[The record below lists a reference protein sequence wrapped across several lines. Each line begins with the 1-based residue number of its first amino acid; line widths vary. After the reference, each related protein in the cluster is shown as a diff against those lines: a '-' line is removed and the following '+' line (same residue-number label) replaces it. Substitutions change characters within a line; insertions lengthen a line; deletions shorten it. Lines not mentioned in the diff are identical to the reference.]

1 MCAIVLFRIEYE
13 TIRLFMFLVRLNA
26 IMLKRFVKNF
36 SFEKEKLITVIR
48 NNKLNACI
56 KETQSNNSL
65 HGNYDAITPIKFRY
79 ASLIQFR
86 VEFNA

>member
-26 IMLKRFVKNF
+26 IMLKRFVKSF

-48 NNKLNACI
+48 NNKLNAYI
-56 KETQSNNSL
+56 KETQSNN
-65 HGNYDAITPIKFRY
+65 
-79 ASLIQFR
+79 
-86 VEFNA
+86 